1 MDAVILAPMTA
12 AEMQRGNIDDFWAE
26 AIPEV
31 ARMQGM
37 TETQLADTAA
47 EAFPHYTRSIA
58 LQVHVSQVLQDAAS
72 ATNGRSVGTQT
83 LSPMDE
89 E

>member
-1 MDAVILAPMTA
+1 MTA

-37 TETQLADTAA
+37 TETQLADNAA
-47 EAFPHYTRSIA
+47 AAFPQYTRSIA
-58 LQVHVSQVLQDAAS
+58 LQVHVSQALRDAAK
-72 ATNGRSVGTQT
+72 ATKDQSERTQT
-83 LSPMDE
+83 LFPMDE